1 VVETYESELVRL
13 RHEASEAHA
22 MARQELMRRKQL
34 EEDMR
39 RMILKNMTAMNF
51 EALQLF
57 QNTTAPG
64 QAEQQQQFGEL
75 SALVATD
82 EDEMVPR
89 RVPPTPTA
97 PRGPLVD
104 ATNGKAGG
112 AGTGSVLKA
121 FPAMDAK
128 STAKRPGTA
137 ALR

>member
-1 VVETYESELVRL
+1 
-13 RHEASEAHA
+13 

-64 QAEQQQQFGEL
+64 QAEQQQQLGEL
-75 SALVATD
+75 SALVGTD

-89 RVPPTPTA
+89 RVQPTPTA

-104 ATNGKAGG
+104 MTNGGKGVGG
-112 AGTGSVLKA
+112 AVGMGSVVKA
-121 FPAMDAK
+121 FPAMDPK
-128 STAKRPGTA
+128 SNAKRQGTSS
-137 ALR
+137 LR